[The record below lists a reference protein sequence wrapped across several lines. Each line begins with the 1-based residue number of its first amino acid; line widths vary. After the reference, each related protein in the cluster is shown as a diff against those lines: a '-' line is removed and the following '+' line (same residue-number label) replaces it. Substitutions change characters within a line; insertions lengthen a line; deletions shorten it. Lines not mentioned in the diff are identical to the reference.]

1 MVLLTRAGE
10 CDSTDPARPLNCC
23 STSRPPPHRPRR
35 AWTGGILAITKSIR
49 ARFRACCVNSSVPC
63 RRSIR
68 LDHPRRVR
76 TFTTLRDEQ
85 AFVGRCRWRPGMAV

>member
-10 CDSTDPARPLNCC
+10 CDSTDPARPLNFC

-63 RRSIR
+63 RVRSASITHEECER
-68 LDHPRRVR
+68 SRHYAMSKRVWADVDDGQGW
-76 TFTTLRDEQ
+76 L
-85 AFVGRCRWRPGMAV
+85 